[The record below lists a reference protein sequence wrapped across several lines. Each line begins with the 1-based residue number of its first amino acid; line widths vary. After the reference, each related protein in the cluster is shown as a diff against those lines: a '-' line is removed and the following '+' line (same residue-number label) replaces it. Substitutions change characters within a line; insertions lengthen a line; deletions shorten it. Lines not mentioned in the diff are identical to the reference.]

1 MWNYVGIVRR
11 IAASRV
17 RSVASP
23 DSRRN
28 PRILLNFLVTAFI
41 ELRNLV
47 TVAELIIRCASMR
60 RESRGL
66 HYTLD
71 YPDVDDVN
79 WRCDTIVR
87 LGQ

>member
-1 MWNYVGIVRR
+1 MIGN
-11 IAASRV
+11 
-17 RSVASP
+17 
-23 DSRRN
+23 
-28 PRILLNFLVTAFI
+28 LL
-41 ELRNLV
+41 ELRNLA
-47 TVAELIIRCASMR
+47 TGAELILRCASMR